1 MFRDVISD
9 GTSWIWMVFACSGGI
24 VAAMVAPRLFL
35 AFPWAAISTPVEVL
49 RPMEDSWRCTRGN
62 GWALM
67 IVVWAIVIPLE
78 GAGILAYFS
87 LLESDFPIWLVF
99 GIVGGFFIFR
109 FAELALLATV
119 LSIAFCHL
127 TDFRSDDVEV
137 MLKEP
142 NEI

>member
-1 MFRDVISD
+1 
-9 GTSWIWMVFACSGGI
+9 
-24 VAAMVAPRLFL
+24 
-35 AFPWAAISTPVEVL
+35 
-49 RPMEDSWRCTRGN
+49 
-62 GWALM
+62 M

-87 LLESDFPIWLVF
+87 LLESDFPIWLEF

-127 TDFRSDDVEV
+127 TDFKLDDVEV